1 MDHISSKKIVY
12 IEEFDKRDIEGN
24 LLCRNIGCVN
34 HPELPYRRYCSKKC
48 NREFRRWYYNN
59 FYWDN
64 IRLKIFKRDKY
75 TCQIC
80 KIDYSYRRRRWFNRH
95 RNLEC
100 DHIVPKSLFE
110 QRGYKFDTLENK
122 VKATLEFFHNPSNLR
137 TLCYHC
143 HRRVTAGY
151 LRAKHDLTKEN

>member
-24 LLCRNIGCVN
+24 
-34 HPELPYRRYCSKKC
+34 Y
-48 NREFRRWYYNN
+48 
-59 FYWDN
+59 
-64 IRLKIFKRDKY
+64 KY

-110 QRGYKFDTLENK
+110 QRGYKFDTLENN
-122 VKATLEFFHNPSNLR
+122 VKATIEFFHNPSNLR